1 MPSGHHNPVYAYRR
15 SADQDEGATSRH
27 HPVVVV
33 GAGPSGLTAAIA
45 LDACGIDSVVLDDN
59 DTVSTGSRAIC
70 FAKRTLEIW
79 DRLGCAAPM
88 LEKGVVWQVGKVF
101 FRDAQV
107 YQFNLQPEGGHKM
120 PAFINLQQ
128 YYVEEF
134 LVERIGELP
143 RVDLRWKNRVT
154 RVEPRDDGVQVEV
167 ETPDGRYTLSCDYL
181 LAADGANSLVRDSV
195 GAVARGQEFHDQ
207 FLICDI
213 SMHADFPTERWFWF
227 DPPFHPGHS
236 VLLHRQPDNVWRVDF
251 QIGADADA
259 AQALRIENIRPRID
273 AMLGARTTWDLE
285 WASAYTFRCRKL
297 DRLAHGRVLFI
308 GDSAHQVSPFG
319 ARGANGAV
327 QGVENLVWKLARVMR
342 GEAPDALLSTYD
354 TERQR
359 GAAENLLHSTRAT
372 DFITPKSPISRVFRD
387 SVLRLAKRYPFA
399 RALVNSGRLSTPC
412 RYDDSPLNTPD
423 EDRFTPLARPGS
435 PCPDAPISV
444 RGKSGWLLEQL
455 GGSFVLLVAGLP
467 VPDGM
472 RALPDLTV
480 LELGADFVATSDDL
494 ARRYDLV
501 GGAAYLMR
509 PDQHVAAR
517 WRGLDVDAVTACAAT
532 RPRLRTEGGGVSGLN
547 VEPNF
552 DDADAFYAALIDAH
566 RGLSDEQSTALNTR
580 LVLLLANHIGADS
593 VLREALE
600 KARQSVD
607 EETNT

>member
-1 MPSGHHNPVYAYRR
+1 VSSGRQNPVYAYRR
-15 SADQDEGATSRH
+15 SADQDADDAVARH
-27 HPVVVV
+27 HPVVIV

-45 LDACGIDSVVLDDN
+45 LAASGIHSVVLDDN

-88 LEKGVVWQVGKVF
+88 LEKGVVWQLGKVF
-101 FRDAQV
+101 FRDSQV

-134 LVERIGELP
+134 LVDRIGELP
-143 RVDLRWKNRVT
+143 LVDLRWKHRVT
-154 RVEPRDDGVQVEV
+154 GVESRAEGAQVEV
-167 ETPDGRYTLSCDYL
+167 ETPDGTYSLSCDYL
-181 LAADGANSLVRDSV
+181 LAADGANSLIRESV

-273 AMLGARTTWDLE
+273 AMLGAGIRWDLE

-297 DRLAHGRVLFI
+297 DRLVHGRVLFV

-327 QGVENLVWKLARVMR
+327 QGVENLAWKLARVIR
-342 GEAPDALLSTYD
+342 GEARNALLATYD

-372 DFITPKSPISRVFRD
+372 DFITPKSPVSRVFRD

-399 RALVNSGRLSTPC
+399 RALVNSGRLSAPC
-412 RYDDSPLNTPD
+412 RYDDSPLNTAD
-423 EDRFTPLARPGS
+423 SDRFTPLARPGS
-435 PCPDAPISV
+435 PCPDAAV
-444 RGKSGWLLEQL
+444 GVAGNEGWLLEIL

-467 VPDGM
+467 VPADL
-472 RALPDLTV
+472 RAVPDLRV
-480 LELGADFVATSDDL
+480 LELGVDFTDATGDL

-501 GGAAYLMR
+501 GGAAYLIR

-517 WRGLDVDAVTACAAT
+517 WRRLDVTAVGNA
-532 RPRLRTEGGGVSGLN
+532 LRR
-547 VEPNF
+547 
-552 DDADAFYAALIDAH
+552 AL
-566 RGLSDEQSTALNTR
+566 GCEL
-580 LVLLLANHIGADS
+580 
-593 VLREALE
+593 
-600 KARQSVD
+600 
-607 EETNT
+607 

>member
-1 MPSGHHNPVYAYRR
+1 MPSGRQNPVYAYRR
-15 SADQDEGATSRH
+15 SADQDAGVTSRH
-27 HPVVVV
+27 HPVVIV

-45 LDACGIDSVVLDDN
+45 LDACGIDTVVLDDN

-134 LVERIGELP
+134 LVDRIGELT

-154 RVEPRDDGVQVEV
+154 RVEPRDDRVQIEV
-167 ETPDGRYTLSCDYL
+167 ETPDGHYVLSCDYL
-181 LAADGANSLVRDSV
+181 LAADGANSLVRESV

-227 DPPFHPGHS
+227 DPPFHSGHS

-273 AMLGARTTWDLE
+273 AMLGEQTKWDLE

-297 DRLAHGRVLFI
+297 DRLVHGRVLFI

-327 QGVENLVWKLARVMR
+327 QGVENLAWKLARVIR
-342 GEAPDALLSTYD
+342 GEAPGELLSTYD
-354 TERQR
+354 GERQR

-372 DFITPKSPISRVFRD
+372 DFITPKSPISRVLRD

-399 RALVNSGRLSTPC
+399 RALVNSGRLSAPC

-423 EDRFTPLARPGS
+423 EDRFTSLARPGS
-435 PCPDAPISV
+435 PCPDAPISID
-444 RGKSGWLLEQL
+444 GHPGWLLEKL
-455 GGSFVLLVAGLP
+455 GGSFVLLVAGP
-467 VPDGM
+467 AVPDEL
-472 RALPDLTV
+472 RTLPDLTV
-480 LELGADFVATSDDL
+480 LELGADFAVTSDDL

-501 GGAAYLMR
+501 GGAAYLIR

-517 WRGLDVDAVTACAAT
+517 WRRLDAGAVTRA
-532 RPRLRTEGGGVSGLN
+532 LRR
-547 VEPNF
+547 
-552 DDADAFYAALIDAH
+552 ALGCELKEVA
-566 RGLSDEQSTALNTR
+566 
-580 LVLLLANHIGADS
+580 
-593 VLREALE
+593 
-600 KARQSVD
+600 
-607 EETNT
+607 

>member
-1 MPSGHHNPVYAYRR
+1 MSSGRQNPVYPYRR
-15 SADQDEGATSRH
+15 SADQDAGAPRH
-27 HPVVVV
+27 RAVVIV

-45 LDACGIDSVVLDDN
+45 LAECGIDSVVLDDN

-79 DRLGCAAPM
+79 DRLGCAGPM
-88 LEKGVVWQVGKVF
+88 LEKGVVWQLGKVF

-134 LVERIGELP
+134 LVDRIGQLP

-154 RVEPRDDGVQVEV
+154 RVESRADGVQLEV
-167 ETPDGRYTLSCDYL
+167 ETPDGRYALSCDYL
-181 LAADGANSLVRDSV
+181 LAADGANSLVRESV

-259 AQALRIENIRPRID
+259 AHALRMENIRPRIN
-273 AMLGARTTWDLE
+273 AMLGVERTWDLE

-297 DRLAHGRVLFI
+297 DQLVHGRVLFI

-327 QGVENLVWKLARVMR
+327 QGVENLVWKLARVIR
-342 GEAPDALLSTYD
+342 GGAPAALLSTYQA
-354 TERQR
+354 ERQPA
-359 GAAENLLHSTRAT
+359 AAENLMHSTRAT
-372 DFITPKSPISRVFRD
+372 DFITPKSPISHVFRD

-399 RALVNSGRLSTPC
+399 RALVNSGRLSSPC
-412 RYDDSPLNTPD
+412 RYDDSPLNTAD
-423 EDRFTPLARPGS
+423 ADRFTPLARPGS
-435 PCPDAPISV
+435 PCPDAAV
-444 RGKSGWLLEQL
+444 VVDGKPGWLLEVL

-467 VPDGM
+467 VPDEL
-472 RALPDLTV
+472 RKLDDLKV
-480 LELGADFVATSDDL
+480 LELDVDFGDATGDV

-501 GGAAYLMR
+501 GGAAYLVR

-517 WRGLDVDAVTACAAT
+517 WRTLDSDAVSRA
-532 RPRLRTEGGGVSGLN
+532 LRR
-547 VEPNF
+547 
-552 DDADAFYAALIDAH
+552 ALGSELKEVA
-566 RGLSDEQSTALNTR
+566 
-580 LVLLLANHIGADS
+580 
-593 VLREALE
+593 
-600 KARQSVD
+600 
-607 EETNT
+607 